1 MGISI
6 SKKKQI
12 QQLAQ
17 KKQRDEQGRFVAEG
31 VKLVGDLLAAGLK
44 PVFIVGYAEAIKTI
58 GQRCADVQECTEQ
71 EMKAVSSLKT
81 PSPLLAV
88 FEKPKHSENIDTK
101 QLILVLDEIQDP
113 GNMGTIIRVADWF
126 GIKQILCSD
135 NCADAFGP
143 KVVQS
148 TMGAIARVAI
158 RETNLGDL
166 FARNAR
172 EWHLPVYGTFLE
184 GENIYTAKL
193 EQRGFVIMGNEG
205 KGISNELKPLIT
217 NKLFIPNY
225 PAGSPTS
232 ESLNVATATAVV
244 CSEFRRRIFCK

>member
-31 VKLVGDLLAAGLK
+31 IKLVGDLLTAGMK
-44 PVFIVGYAEAIKTI
+44 PVFVVGYADALKTI
-58 GQRCADVQECTEQ
+58 GRQCTDVQECTEQ
-71 EMKAVSSLKT
+71 EMKAVSGLKT

-88 FEKPKHSENIDTK
+88 FEKPKLSENIDTK

-126 GIKQILCSD
+126 GIKQIICSD
-135 NCADAFGP
+135 TCADAFGP

-148 TMGAIARVAI
+148 TMGAIARVSV
-158 RETNLGDL
+158 RETNLNEL
-166 FARNAR
+166 FAHNAR

-184 GENIYTAKL
+184 GENIYTTQL
-193 EQRGFVIMGNEG
+193 EQQGFIVMGNEG
-205 KGISNELKPLIT
+205 KGISSNIKPFIS

-225 PAGSPTS
+225 PIGAPTS
-232 ESLNVATATAVV
+232 ESLNVATATAVA
-244 CSEFRRRIFCK
+244 CSEFRRRLSGK